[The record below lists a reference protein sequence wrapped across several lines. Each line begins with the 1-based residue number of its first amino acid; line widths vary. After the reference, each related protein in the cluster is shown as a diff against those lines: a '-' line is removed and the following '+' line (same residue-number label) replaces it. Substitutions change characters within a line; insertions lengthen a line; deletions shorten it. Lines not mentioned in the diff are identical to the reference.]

1 MSCRDWI
8 LSPAACGNPLWSF
21 LIPGAAQAVTWLRD
35 QGVKRGQRI
44 GIVGANSPGFAALL
58 QALPLAGATT
68 VLFNHRLHER
78 DLDRQ
83 IEAAAVADV
92 LREFPAEFSGNAP
105 LPDLSPLADADPALV
120 LFSSG
125 SEGEPKAVR
134 LSWRAIRSS
143 ADAASQHLSLAAG
156 QRWLACLPL
165 DHIGGASIIYRAGR
179 CGFHVHL
186 LDSFD
191 APTANRHI
199 DECEV
204 TGVSVVPTMLHRLV
218 IDRRGRTWPSSLR
231 QILTGGGP
239 LSPAL
244 IDACARLG
252 VAPLQT
258 YGMSETAS
266 QIATLLPGETAAHA
280 GSAGRPLPGMSVKI
294 CTDDGVEVPDG
305 HVGRIHV
312 RGPQLFDG
320 YENAGKL
327 TQRRS
332 TGDWFATGDLGS
344 MSTGYLS
351 VRGRR
356 SELIV
361 SGGEKIFPPEVESVL
376 AQHPDVGDAA
386 VVGIE
391 DAEWGQHVVALL
403 VAKGQQPP
411 DHEFTEWLR
420 LHLTG
425 FKRPKQ
431 WRWVRELPRSQA
443 GKLLRMK
450 LSDLL

>member
-8 LSPAACGNPLWSF
+8 LSPTSSGNPLWPY
-21 LIPGAAQAVTWLRD
+21 LLPGAAQAVTWLRG
-35 QGVKRGQRI
+35 QGVRRGQRI
-44 GIVGANSPGFAALL
+44 GIVGANSPGFATLL

-68 VLFNHRLHER
+68 ILFNHRLHER
-78 DLDRQ
+78 DLERQ
-83 IEAAAVADV
+83 IQHAAAHCI
-92 LREFPAEFSGNAP
+92 LRDFPAEFSENAT
-105 LPDLSPLADADPALV
+105 LPGISPLADTDPAVV

-134 LSWRAIRSS
+134 LSRRAIRSS
-143 ADAASQHLSLAAG
+143 ADAAAKHLSLAAG

-165 DHIGGASIIYRAGR
+165 DHIGGASIVFRSGR

-199 DECEV
+199 DEREI
-204 TGVSVVPTMLHRLV
+204 TGVSLVPTMLHRL
-218 IDRRGRTWPSSLR
+218 IADRRGRAWPPSLR

-239 LSPAL
+239 LAPAL
-244 IDACARLG
+244 IDECARLG

-266 QIATLLPGETAAHA
+266 QVTTLLPGETAAHA
-280 GSAGRPLPGMSVKI
+280 GSAGRPLPGISVKI
-294 CTDDGVEVPDG
+294 CGEDGAEVPDG

-320 YENAGKL
+320 YEIAGKL

-332 TGDWFATGDLGS
+332 AGDWFATGDLGS
-344 MSTGYLS
+344 MSNGRLS

-361 SGGEKIFPPEVESVL
+361 SGGEKIFPAEVESVL
-376 AQHPDVGDAA
+376 TQHPDVGDAA
-386 VVGIE
+386 VLGVE

-403 VAKGQQPP
+403 VARQQQPQEL
-411 DHEFTEWLR
+411 EFTEWLR
-420 LHLTG
+420 RHLTG
-425 FKRPKQ
+425 FKKPKE
-431 WRWVRELPRSQA
+431 WRWVRELPRTQA